1 MVVDN
6 FSKDDNLI
14 ELQTT
19 SQYNPVIDTNISFYE
34 SDRGTGVLN
43 FAVTKNNKPLS
54 ISKHNAM
61 TSIVLKTDNFDDEH
75 GAYISDDLTI
85 VDAINGRMQYVIPN
99 EFLKYTGRVHAQ
111 AYFTQNG
118 SNNVIVERQFSFN
131 IENDLISN
139 FDGKTKLVYIKSIQD
154 LTESVKEEVEDLK
167 KSLNDT
173 KSLVSEIDS
182 RINQGIQRL
191 EIKQN
196 EAVQMIT
203 TTQDKAVQ
211 YINSE
216 FQKTV
221 DKEQAIYKRLSEV
234 ENQINDADLVKGRST
249 VNWQKSKITDDYG
262 KAIES
267 SEQSIDSVLS
277 AVNTS
282 RIIHITSA
290 TDAPS
295 FEDIGTVD
303 TPKEDGVDDGSD
315 IPVAPNTL
323 GKSGVLVVYVVDDSA
338 ARATWYPDDSN
349 DEYTKYKISGTWYPF
364 YKKNDGDLTKQ
375 FVEET
380 SNTALNQAKQY
391 VDDKFGTTSWQQ
403 HKMTEAN
410 GQSIQVNL
418 NNAQGDLGYLTAGN
432 YYATRVPDLPSG
444 VESYE
449 GYLSVFVK
457 DDTNKLFNFTPY
469 NSKKIY
475 TRSITNGQLEP
486 QWTVPNEH
494 KSTVLFDGGANGVGT
509 TINLTEPYTNYS
521 ILLVSGTYPGG
532 VIEGFGLTALPNAIQ
547 LSKANV
553 VDSDGNGGG
562 IYECLLSKTSS
573 TTLRIDNDVYF
584 DLGKTSG
591 SGANANK
598 VTITKIMGWK

>member
-19 SQYNPVIDTNISFYE
+19 SQYNPIIDTNISFYE

-43 FAVTKNNKPLS
+43 FAVTKNNRPLS
-54 ISKHNAM
+54 ISSEHVK
-61 TSIVLKTDNFDDEH
+61 TSIVLKTDDYNVDR
-75 GAYISDDLTI
+75 GAYISDELTI
-85 VDAINGRMQYVIPN
+85 VDAIDGRLQYVIPN
-99 EFLKYTGRVHAQ
+99 EFLKHSGKVHAQ
-111 AYFTQNG
+111 AFFTQNG
-118 SNNVIVERQFSFN
+118 SNNVVVERQFSFN
-131 IENDLISN
+131 IENDLVSG
-139 FDGKTKLVYIKSIQD
+139 FDGITKLVYIKSIQD
-154 LTESVKEEVEDLK
+154 TIEAVCKDFNQLK
-167 KSLNDT
+167 QNMADTQTLIAKVNDSAT
-173 KSLVSEIDS
+173 K
-182 RINQGIQRL
+182 GIQQI

-196 EAVQMIT
+196 EAIQAIT
-203 TTQDKAVQ
+203 ATQTSATQAVTA
-211 YINSE
+211 E
-216 FQKTV
+216 FSKIV
-221 DKEQAIYKRLSEV
+221 EKEQAIFARVNEV
-234 ENQINDADLVKGRST
+234 EKQINGADLVKGNT
-249 VNWQKSKITDDYG
+249 TTNWQKSKITDDYG

-277 AVNTS
+277 AINTS

-295 FEDIGTVD
+295 FKDIGTLE
-303 TPKEDGVDDGSD
+303 TPKEDGVDDGSE
-315 IPVAPNTL
+315 VSATTNTL
-323 GKSGVLVVYVVDDSA
+323 GKSGLLVVYVVDDST

-349 DEYTKYKISGTWYPF
+349 DEYTKYKIGGTWYQF
-364 YKKNDGDLTKQ
+364 YKKVDEELTKK

-380 SNTALNQAKQY
+380 ANNALNQAKQY

-432 YYATRVPDLPSG
+432 YYATRVPDLPGS

-457 DDTNKLFNFTPY
+457 DETNKFFNFTPA
-469 NSKKIY
+469 NSKKVY
-475 TRSITNGQLEP
+475 TRSIINGRLDS
-486 QWTVPNEH
+486 QWTVPNEY
-494 KSTVLFDGGANGVGT
+494 KKAVLFDGAANGVGT
-509 TINLTEPYTNYS
+509 TLNLTESYQNYS
-521 ILLVSGTYPGG
+521 LLVISGTYPGG
-532 VIEGFGLTALPNAIQ
+532 TFAEVSLTSMPNSIVI
-547 LSKANV
+547 SKTNL

-562 IYECLLSKTSS
+562 LYECSVSKTSN
-573 TTLRIDNDVYF
+573 TTFRIDVDILY
-584 DLGKTSG
+584 DIGKSAG

-598 VTITKIMGWK
+598 ITIKRIEGWK

>member
-75 GAYISDDLTI
+75 GAYISDELTI

-216 FQKTV
+216 FQKIV
-221 DKEQAIYKRLSEV
+221 DKEQAIYKRLSEI
-234 ENQINDADLVKGRST
+234 EKQISSADLVKGNST

-267 SEQSIDSVLS
+267 SEQSIDIVLS

-323 GKSGVLVVYVVDDSA
+323 GKSGVLVVYVVDDST

-349 DEYTKYKISGTWYPF
+349 DEYTKYKIGGTWYPF

-380 SNTALNQAKQY
+380 SNNALNQAKQY

-457 DDTNKLFNFTPY
+457 DETNKLFNFTPY

-475 TRSITNGQLEP
+475 TRSITNGRLEP

-584 DLGKTSG
+584 DLGRTTG

-598 VTITKIMGWK
+598 VTITKITGWK

>member
-43 FAVTKNNKPLS
+43 FSVTKNNRPLS
-54 ISKHNAM
+54 ISSEHVK
-61 TSIVLKTDNFDDEH
+61 TSIVLKTDDYNVDR
-75 GAYISDDLTI
+75 GAYISDELTI
-85 VDAINGRMQYVIPN
+85 VDAINGRLQYVIPN
-99 EFLKYTGRVHAQ
+99 EFLKHSGKVHAQ
-111 AYFTQNG
+111 AFFTQNG
-118 SNNVIVERQFSFN
+118 SNNVVVERQFSFN
-131 IENDLISN
+131 IENDLVSG
-139 FDGKTKLVYIKSIQD
+139 FDGITKLVYIKSIQD
-154 LTESVKEEVEDLK
+154 TIEAVGKDFNQLK
-167 KSLNDT
+167 QNMADTQTLIAKVNDSAT
-173 KSLVSEIDS
+173 K
-182 RINQGIQRL
+182 GIQQI

-196 EAVQMIT
+196 EAIQAIT
-203 TTQDKAVQ
+203 ATQTSATQAVTA
-211 YINSE
+211 E
-216 FQKTV
+216 FNKIV
-221 DKEQAIYKRLSEV
+221 EKEQAIFARVNEV
-234 ENQINDADLVKGRST
+234 EQQINGADLVKGNST

-323 GKSGVLVVYVVDDSA
+323 GKSGVLVVYVVDDST

-364 YKKNDGDLTKQ
+364 YKKNDGDLTKK

-380 SNTALNQAKQY
+380 SNNALNQAKQY

-432 YYATRVPDLPSG
+432 YYATRVPDLPGS

-457 DDTNKLFNFTPY
+457 DETNKFFNFTPA
-469 NSKKIY
+469 NSKKVY
-475 TRSITNGQLEP
+475 TRLIINGRLDS
-486 QWTVPNEH
+486 QWTIPNEY
-494 KSTVLFDGGANGVGT
+494 KKAVLFDGAANGVGT
-509 TINLTEPYTNYS
+509 TLNLTESYQNYS
-521 ILLVSGTYPGG
+521 LLVISGTYPGG
-532 VIEGFGLTALPNAIQ
+532 TFAEVSLTSMPNSIVI
-547 LSKANV
+547 SKTNL

-562 IYECLLSKTSS
+562 LYECSISKTSN
-573 TTLRIDNDVYF
+573 TTFRIDVDILY
-584 DLGKTSG
+584 DIGRSAG

-598 VTITKIMGWK
+598 ITIKRIEGWK

>member
-1 MVVDN
+1 MAVDN

-14 ELQTT
+14 KLQTT

-75 GAYISDDLTI
+75 GAYISDELTI

-131 IENDLISN
+131 IESDLISN

-167 KSLNDT
+167 KSLSDT
-173 KSLVSEIDS
+173 KSLVTEIDS

-216 FQKTV
+216 FQKIV
-221 DKEQAIYKRLSEV
+221 DKEQAIFERVNEV
-234 ENQINDADLVKGRST
+234 EQQINGADLVKGNST
-249 VNWQKSKITDDYG
+249 TNWQKSKITDDYG

-295 FEDIGTVD
+295 FKDIGTVD

-323 GKSGVLVVYVVDDSA
+323 GKSGVLVVYVVDDST

-349 DEYTKYKISGTWYPF
+349 DEYTKYKIGGTWYPF

-380 SNTALNQAKQY
+380 SNNALNQAKQY

-457 DDTNKLFNFTPY
+457 DETNKLFNFTPY

-475 TRSITNGQLEP
+475 TRSITNGRLEP

-509 TINLTEPYTNYS
+509 KINLTEPYTNYS

-532 VIEGFGLTALPNAIQ
+532 VIEGFGLTTLPNAIQ

-584 DLGKTSG
+584 DLGRTTG

>member
-19 SQYNPVIDTNISFYE
+19 SQYNPIIDTNISFYE

-75 GAYISDDLTI
+75 GAYISDELTI

-167 KSLNDT
+167 KSLSDT
-173 KSLVSEIDS
+173 KSLVTEIDS

-196 EAVQMIT
+196 EVVQMIT

-216 FQKTV
+216 FQKIV
-221 DKEQAIYKRLSEV
+221 EKEQAIFARVNEV
-234 ENQINDADLVKGRST
+234 EQQINGADLIKGNST
-249 VNWQKSKITDDYG
+249 TNWQKSKITDDYG

-323 GKSGVLVVYVVDDSA
+323 GKSGVLVVYVVDDST

-349 DEYTKYKISGTWYPF
+349 DEYTKYKIGGTWYPF

-380 SNTALNQAKQY
+380 SNNALNQAKQY

-457 DDTNKLFNFTPY
+457 DETNKLFNFTPS
-469 NSKKIY
+469 NSKRVY
-475 TRSITNGQLEP
+475 TRSIINGKLDS

-494 KSTVLFDGGANGVGT
+494 KTSVLFDGAASGVGT

-547 LSKANV
+547 LSKTNV

-562 IYECLLSKTSS
+562 IYECLLTKTSG

-598 VTITKIMGWK
+598 VTINKIMGWK

>member
-19 SQYNPVIDTNISFYE
+19 SHYNPVIDTNISFYE

-54 ISKHNAM
+54 ISNHNAM

-75 GAYISDDLTI
+75 GAYISDELTI

-216 FQKTV
+216 FQKIV
-221 DKEQAIYKRLSEV
+221 DKEQAIYKRVSEV
-234 ENQINDADLVKGRST
+234 EKQISGADLVKGNST

-295 FEDIGTVD
+295 FEDIGTID

-323 GKSGVLVVYVVDDSA
+323 GKSGVLVVYVVDDST

-349 DEYTKYKISGTWYPF
+349 DEYTKYKIGGTWYPF

-380 SNTALNQAKQY
+380 SNNALNQAKQY

-403 HKMTEAN
+403 HKLTEAN

-457 DDTNKLFNFTPY
+457 DEPNKLFNFTPY

-475 TRSITNGQLEP
+475 TRSITNGRLEP

-532 VIEGFGLTALPNAIQ
+532 IIEGFGLTALPNAIQ

>member
-43 FAVTKNNKPLS
+43 FSVTKNNRPLS
-54 ISKHNAM
+54 ISSEHVK
-61 TSIVLKTDNFDDEH
+61 TSIVLKTDDYNVDR
-75 GAYISDDLTI
+75 GAYISDELTI
-85 VDAINGRMQYVIPN
+85 VDAINGRLQYVIPN
-99 EFLKYTGRVHAQ
+99 EFLKHSGKVHAQ
-111 AYFTQNG
+111 AFFTQNG
-118 SNNVIVERQFSFN
+118 SNNVVVERQFSFN
-131 IENDLISN
+131 IENDLVSG
-139 FDGKTKLVYIKSIQD
+139 FDGITKLVYIKSIQD
-154 LTESVKEEVEDLK
+154 TIEAVGKDFNQLK
-167 KSLNDT
+167 QNMADTQTLIAKVNDSAT
-173 KSLVSEIDS
+173 K
-182 RINQGIQRL
+182 GIQQI

-196 EAVQMIT
+196 EAIQAIT
-203 TTQDKAVQ
+203 ATQTSATQAVTA
-211 YINSE
+211 E
-216 FQKTV
+216 FNKIV
-221 DKEQAIYKRLSEV
+221 EKEQTIFARVNEV
-234 ENQINDADLVKGRST
+234 EQQINGADLVKGNT
-249 VNWQKSKITDDYG
+249 TTNWQKSKITDDYG

-267 SEQSIDSVLS
+267 SDQSIDSVLS

-295 FEDIGTVD
+295 FKDIGTVD
-303 TPKEDGVDDGSD
+303 TPKEDGIDDGSD

-323 GKSGVLVVYVVDDSA
+323 GKSGVLVVYVVDDST

-349 DEYTKYKISGTWYPF
+349 DEYTKYKIGGTWYPF
-364 YKKNDGDLTKQ
+364 YKKNDGDLTKR
-375 FVEET
+375 FVEEI
-380 SNTALNQAKQY
+380 SNNALNQAKQY

-418 NNAQGDLGYLTAGN
+418 NNAQGDLGNLSAGN
-432 YYATRVPDLPSG
+432 YYATRVPNLPSG
-444 VESYE
+444 AESYE

-457 DDTNKLFNFTPY
+457 DETNKLFKFTPS
-469 NSKKIY
+469 NSKRVY
-475 TRSITNGQLEP
+475 TRSIINGKLDS

-494 KSTVLFDGGANGVGT
+494 KTSVLFDGAASGVGT

-521 ILLVSGTYPGG
+521 VLLISGTYPGG
-532 VIEGFGLTALPNAIQ
+532 IIETFGLTALPNAIQ

-553 VDSDGNGGG
+553 VDTDGNGGG
-562 IYECLLSKTSS
+562 IYECLLTKTSS

-598 VTITKIMGWK
+598 VTIKKIMGWK

>member
-75 GAYISDDLTI
+75 GAYISDELTI

-99 EFLKYTGRVHAQ
+99 EFLKYTGRVHVQ

-211 YINSE
+211 YINNE
-216 FQKTV
+216 FQKIV

-234 ENQINDADLVKGRST
+234 EQQINGADLVKGNST

-267 SEQSIDSVLS
+267 SEQSIDSVLN

-303 TPKEDGVDDGSD
+303 TPKEDGVDDGSEV
-315 IPVAPNTL
+315 PVAPNTL
-323 GKSGVLVVYVVDDSA
+323 GKSGLLVVYVVDDST
-338 ARATWYPDDSN
+338 ARATWCPDDSN
-349 DEYTKYKISGTWYPF
+349 DEYTKYKIGGTWYPF
-364 YKKNDGDLTKQ
+364 YKKNDSDLTKQ

-380 SNTALNQAKQY
+380 SNNSLNQAKQY
-391 VDDKFGTTSWQQ
+391 VDDKFGATSWQQ

-418 NNAQGDLGYLTAGN
+418 NNAQGDLGSLSAGN

-457 DDTNKLFNFTPY
+457 DETNKFFNFTPA
-469 NSKKIY
+469 NSKKVY
-475 TRSITNGQLEP
+475 TRSISNGRLDS
-486 QWTVPNEH
+486 QWTVPNEY
-494 KSTVLFDGGANGVGT
+494 KKAVLFDGAANGVGT
-509 TINLTEPYTNYS
+509 TLNLTESYQNYS
-521 ILLVSGTYPGG
+521 LLVISGTYPGG
-532 VIEGFGLTALPNAIQ
+532 TFAEVSLTSMPNSIVI
-547 LSKANV
+547 SKTNL
-553 VDSDGNGGG
+553 VDVDGNGGG
-562 IYECLLSKTSS
+562 LYECSVSKTSN
-573 TTLRIDNDVYF
+573 TTFRIDVDILYDISRNA
-584 DLGKTSG
+584 G

-598 VTITKIMGWK
+598 ITIKRIEGWK

>member
-43 FAVTKNNKPLS
+43 FAVTKNNRPLS
-54 ISKHNAM
+54 ISSEHVK
-61 TSIVLKTDNFDDEH
+61 TSIVLKTDDYNVDR
-75 GAYISDDLTI
+75 GAYISDELTI
-85 VDAINGRMQYVIPN
+85 VDAINGRLQYVIPN
-99 EFLKYTGRVHAQ
+99 EFLKHSGKVHAQ
-111 AYFTQNG
+111 AFFTQNG
-118 SNNVIVERQFSFN
+118 SNNVVVERQFSFN
-131 IENDLISN
+131 IENDLVSG
-139 FDGKTKLVYIKSIQD
+139 FDGITKLVYIKSIQD
-154 LTESVKEEVEDLK
+154 TIEAVGKDFNQLK
-167 KSLNDT
+167 QNMADTQTLIAKVNDSAT
-173 KSLVSEIDS
+173 K
-182 RINQGIQRL
+182 GIQQI

-196 EAVQMIT
+196 EAIQAIT
-203 TTQDKAVQ
+203 ATQTSATQAVTAEVDKIV
-211 YINSE
+211 E
-216 FQKTV
+216 
-221 DKEQAIYKRLSEV
+221 KEQAIFERVNEV
-234 ENQINDADLVKGRST
+234 EQQINESDLVKGNST

-262 KAIES
+262 KVIES

-295 FEDIGTVD
+295 FKDIGTVD

-323 GKSGVLVVYVVDDSA
+323 GKSGVLVVYVVDDST

-364 YKKNDGDLTKQ
+364 YKKNDGDLTKE

-380 SNTALNQAKQY
+380 SNNALNQAKQY

-403 HKMTEAN
+403 HKLTEHN
-410 GQSIQVNL
+410 GQSIQKNL
-418 NNAQGDLGYLTAGN
+418 YNAKGNLEALGAGN
-432 YYATRVPDLPSG
+432 YYVTSVPDLPG
-444 VESYE
+444 IVESYE

-457 DDTNKLFNFTPY
+457 DDANKLFNFTPS
-469 NSKKIY
+469 NSKKVY
-475 TRSITNGQLEP
+475 TRSITNGRLDS
-486 QWTVPNEH
+486 QWATPNEH
-494 KSTVLFDGGANGVGT
+494 KTAVLFDGAANGVGT
-509 TINLTEPYTNYS
+509 RINLTEAYTNYA
-521 ILLVSGTYPGG
+521 ILFISGTYPGG
-532 VIEGFGLTALPNAIQ
+532 VIEAFSLTSIPNAIQ
-547 LSKANV
+547 LSKTNV

-562 IYECLLSKTSS
+562 SYECLITKESG
-573 TTLRIDNDVYF
+573 TTLKIDNDVYL
-584 DLGKTSG
+584 DLGSKTG
-591 SGANANK
+591 SGANANR
-598 VTITKIMGWK
+598 VTINKIVGWK

>member
-111 AYFTQNG
+111 VYFTQNG

-216 FQKTV
+216 FQKIV
-221 DKEQAIYKRLSEV
+221 DKEQAIYKRVSEV
-234 ENQINDADLVKGRST
+234 EKQISGADLVKGNST

-295 FEDIGTVD
+295 FEDIGTID

-323 GKSGVLVVYVVDDSA
+323 GKSGVLVVYVVDDST

-349 DEYTKYKISGTWYPF
+349 DEYTKYKIGGTWYPF

-380 SNTALNQAKQY
+380 SNNALNQAKQY

-457 DDTNKLFNFTPY
+457 DETNKLFNFTPY

-475 TRSITNGQLEP
+475 TRSITNGRLEP

-532 VIEGFGLTALPNAIQ
+532 IIEGFGLTALPNAIQ

>member
-54 ISKHNAM
+54 ISSEHVK
-61 TSIVLKTDNFDDEH
+61 TSIVLKTDDYNVDR
-75 GAYISDDLTI
+75 GAYISDELTI
-85 VDAINGRMQYVIPN
+85 VDAIDGRLQYVIPN
-99 EFLKYTGRVHAQ
+99 EFLKHSGKVHAQ
-111 AYFTQNG
+111 AFFTQNG
-118 SNNVIVERQFSFN
+118 SNNVVVERQFSFN
-131 IENDLISN
+131 IENDLVSG
-139 FDGKTKLVYIKSIQD
+139 FDGITKLVYIKSIQD
-154 LTESVKEEVEDLK
+154 TIEAVGKDFNQLK
-167 KSLNDT
+167 QNMADTQTLIAKVNDSAT
-173 KSLVSEIDS
+173 K
-182 RINQGIQRL
+182 GIQQI

-196 EAVQMIT
+196 EAIQAIT
-203 TTQDKAVQ
+203 ATQTSATQAVTA
-211 YINSE
+211 E
-216 FQKTV
+216 FSKIV
-221 DKEQAIYKRLSEV
+221 EKEQAIFARVNEV
-234 ENQINDADLVKGRST
+234 EKQINGADLVKGNT
-249 VNWQKSKITDDYG
+249 TTNWQKSKITDDYG

-277 AVNTS
+277 AINTS

-295 FEDIGTVD
+295 FKDIGTLE
-303 TPKEDGVDDGSD
+303 TPKEDGVDDGSE
-315 IPVAPNTL
+315 VSATTNTL
-323 GKSGVLVVYVVDDSA
+323 GKSGLLVVYVVDDST

-349 DEYTKYKISGTWYPF
+349 DEYTTYKIGGTWYQF
-364 YKKNDGDLTKQ
+364 YKKVDEELTKK
-375 FVEET
+375 FVKET
-380 SNTALNQAKQY
+380 SNNALNQAKQY

-432 YYATRVPDLPSG
+432 YYATRVPDLPGS

-457 DDTNKLFNFTPY
+457 DETNKFFNFTPA
-469 NSKKIY
+469 NSKKVY
-475 TRSITNGQLEP
+475 TRSIINGRLDS
-486 QWTVPNEH
+486 QWTVPNEY
-494 KSTVLFDGGANGVGT
+494 KKAVLFDGAANGVGT
-509 TINLTEPYTNYS
+509 TLNLTESYQNYS
-521 ILLVSGTYPGG
+521 LLVISGTYPGG
-532 VIEGFGLTALPNAIQ
+532 TFAEVSLTSMPNSIVI
-547 LSKANV
+547 SKTNL

-562 IYECLLSKTSS
+562 LYECSVSKTSN
-573 TTLRIDNDVYF
+573 TTFRIDVDILY
-584 DLGKTSG
+584 DIGKSAG

-598 VTITKIMGWK
+598 ITIKRIEGWK

>member
-1 MVVDN
+1 MIVDN

-19 SQYNPVIDTNISFYE
+19 SQYNPIIDTNISFYE

-75 GAYISDDLTI
+75 GAYISDELTI

-154 LTESVKEEVEDLK
+154 LTESIKEEVEDLK

-216 FQKTV
+216 FQKIV

-234 ENQINDADLVKGRST
+234 EKQISGADLVKGNST

-315 IPVAPNTL
+315 TPVAPNTL
-323 GKSGVLVVYVVDDSA
+323 GKSGVLVVYVVDDST

-349 DEYTKYKISGTWYPF
+349 DEYTKYKIGGTWYPF

-380 SNTALNQAKQY
+380 SNNALNQAKQY

-457 DDTNKLFNFTPY
+457 DETNKLFNFTPY

-475 TRSITNGQLEP
+475 TRSITNGRLEP

-584 DLGKTSG
+584 DLGRTTG

>member
-1 MVVDN
+1 
-6 FSKDDNLI
+6 
-14 ELQTT
+14 
-19 SQYNPVIDTNISFYE
+19 
-34 SDRGTGVLN
+34 R
-43 FAVTKNNKPLS
+43 PLS
-54 ISKHNAM
+54 ISSEHVK
-61 TSIVLKTDNFDDEH
+61 TSIVLKTDDYNVDR
-75 GAYISDDLTI
+75 GAYISDELTI
-85 VDAINGRMQYVIPN
+85 VDAINGRLQYVIPN
-99 EFLKYTGRVHAQ
+99 EFLKHSGKVHAQ
-111 AYFTQNG
+111 AFFTQNG
-118 SNNVIVERQFSFN
+118 SNNVVVERQFSFN
-131 IENDLISN
+131 IENDLVSG
-139 FDGKTKLVYIKSIQD
+139 FDGITKLVYIKSIQD
-154 LTESVKEEVEDLK
+154 TIEAVGKDFNQLK
-167 KSLNDT
+167 QNMADTQTLIAKVNDSAT
-173 KSLVSEIDS
+173 K
-182 RINQGIQRL
+182 GIQQI

-196 EAVQMIT
+196 EAIQAIT
-203 TTQDKAVQ
+203 ATQTSATQAVTA
-211 YINSE
+211 E
-216 FQKTV
+216 FSKIV
-221 DKEQAIYKRLSEV
+221 EKEQAIFARVNEV
-234 ENQINDADLVKGRST
+234 EKQINGADLVKGNT
-249 VNWQKSKITDDYG
+249 TTNWQKSKITDDYG

-277 AVNTS
+277 AINTS

-295 FEDIGTVD
+295 FKDIGTLE
-303 TPKEDGVDDGSD
+303 TPKEDGVDDGSE
-315 IPVAPNTL
+315 VSATTNTL
-323 GKSGVLVVYVVDDSA
+323 GKSGLLVVYVVDDST

-349 DEYTKYKISGTWYPF
+349 DEYTTYKIGGTWYQF
-364 YKKNDGDLTKQ
+364 YKKVDEELTKK
-375 FVEET
+375 FVKET
-380 SNTALNQAKQY
+380 SNNALNQAKQY

-432 YYATRVPDLPSG
+432 YYATRVPDLPGS

-475 TRSITNGQLEP
+475 TRSITNGRLEQ

>member
-75 GAYISDDLTI
+75 GAYISDELTI

-118 SNNVIVERQFSFN
+118 SNNVIVERQFNFN
-131 IENDLISN
+131 IQNDLISN

-167 KSLNDT
+167 KSLSDT

-216 FQKTV
+216 FQKIV
-221 DKEQAIYKRLSEV
+221 DKEQAIYKRVSEV
-234 ENQINDADLVKGRST
+234 EKQISGADLVKGNST

-277 AVNTS
+277 AINTS

-290 TDAPS
+290 TDAPT
-295 FEDIGTVD
+295 FKDIGTLE
-303 TPKEDGVDDGSD
+303 TPKEDGVDDGSE
-315 IPVAPNTL
+315 VSATTNTL
-323 GKSGVLVVYVVDDSA
+323 GKSGLLVVYVVDDST

-349 DEYTKYKISGTWYPF
+349 DEYTKYKIGGTWYQF
-364 YKKNDGDLTKQ
+364 YKKVDEELTKK

-380 SNTALNQAKQY
+380 SNNALNQAKQY

-432 YYATRVPDLPSG
+432 YYATRVPDLPGS

-457 DDTNKLFNFTPY
+457 DETNKLFNFTPY

-475 TRSITNGQLEP
+475 TRSITNGRLEP

-532 VIEGFGLTALPNAIQ
+532 IIEGFGLTALPNAIQ

-598 VTITKIMGWK
+598 VTINKIVGWK

>member
-1 MVVDN
+1 MAVDN

-14 ELQTT
+14 KLQTT

-75 GAYISDDLTI
+75 GAYISDELTI

-131 IENDLISN
+131 IESDLISN

-167 KSLNDT
+167 KSLSDT
-173 KSLVSEIDS
+173 KSLVTEIDS

-216 FQKTV
+216 FQKIV
-221 DKEQAIYKRLSEV
+221 DKEQVIFERVNEV
-234 ENQINDADLVKGRST
+234 EQQINGADLVKGNST
-249 VNWQKSKITDDYG
+249 TNWQKSKITDDYG

-295 FEDIGTVD
+295 FKDIGTVD

-323 GKSGVLVVYVVDDSA
+323 GKSGVLVVYVVDDST

-349 DEYTKYKISGTWYPF
+349 DEYTKYKIGGTWYPF

-380 SNTALNQAKQY
+380 SNNALNQAKQY

-457 DDTNKLFNFTPY
+457 DETNKLFNFTPY

-475 TRSITNGQLEP
+475 TRSITNGRLEP

-532 VIEGFGLTALPNAIQ
+532 VIEGFGLTTLPNAIQ

-584 DLGKTSG
+584 DLGRTTG

>member
-75 GAYISDDLTI
+75 GAYISDELTI

-167 KSLNDT
+167 KSLSDT
-173 KSLVSEIDS
+173 KSLVTEIDS

-203 TTQDKAVQ
+203 TIQDKSVQ

-216 FQKTV
+216 FQKIV
-221 DKEQAIYKRLSEV
+221 DKEQAIFERVNEV
-234 ENQINDADLVKGRST
+234 EQQINGADLVKGNST
-249 VNWQKSKITDDYG
+249 TNWQKSKLTDDYG

-282 RIIHITSA
+282 RIVHITSA

-323 GKSGVLVVYVVDDSA
+323 GKSGVLVVYVVDDST

-349 DEYTKYKISGTWYPF
+349 DEYTKYKIGGTWYPF

-380 SNTALNQAKQY
+380 ANNALNQAKQY
-391 VDDKFGTTSWQQ
+391 VDDRFGTTSWQQ
-403 HKMTEAN
+403 HKLTEPN

-418 NNAQGDLGYLTAGN
+418 NNAQGDLGNLSAGN

-457 DDTNKLFNFTPY
+457 DETNKLFDFTPY

-475 TRSITNGQLEP
+475 TRSITNGRLEP
-486 QWTVPNEH
+486 QWTAPNEH

>member
-75 GAYISDDLTI
+75 GAYISDELTI

-211 YINSE
+211 YINTE
-216 FQKTV
+216 FQKIV

-234 ENQINDADLVKGRST
+234 EKQINQSDLVKGSST

-262 KAIES
+262 KAVES

-323 GKSGVLVVYVVDDSA
+323 GKSGVLVVYVVDDST

-349 DEYTKYKISGTWYPF
+349 DEYTKYKIGGTWYPF

-380 SNTALNQAKQY
+380 SNNALNQAKQY

-444 VESYE
+444 VESYD

-457 DDTNKLFNFTPY
+457 DETNKLFNFTPY

-475 TRSITNGQLEP
+475 TRSITNGRLEP

-532 VIEGFGLTALPNAIQ
+532 VIEGFGLTTLPNAIQ

-584 DLGKTSG
+584 DLGRTTG

>member
-43 FAVTKNNKPLS
+43 FSVTKNNRPLS
-54 ISKHNAM
+54 ISSEHVK
-61 TSIVLKTDNFDDEH
+61 TSIVLKTDDYNVDR
-75 GAYISDDLTI
+75 GAYISDELTI
-85 VDAINGRMQYVIPN
+85 VDAINGRLQYVIPN
-99 EFLKYTGRVHAQ
+99 EFLKHSGKVHAQ
-111 AYFTQNG
+111 AFFTQNG
-118 SNNVIVERQFSFN
+118 SNNVVVERQFSFN
-131 IENDLISN
+131 IENDLVSG
-139 FDGKTKLVYIKSIQD
+139 FDGITKLVYIKSIQD
-154 LTESVKEEVEDLK
+154 TIEAVGKDFNQLK
-167 KSLNDT
+167 QNIADTQTLIAKVNDSAT
-173 KSLVSEIDS
+173 K
-182 RINQGIQRL
+182 GIQQI

-196 EAVQMIT
+196 EAIQAIT
-203 TTQDKAVQ
+203 ATQNSATQAVTA
-211 YINSE
+211 E
-216 FQKTV
+216 FNKIV
-221 DKEQAIYKRLSEV
+221 EKEQTIFARVNEV
-234 ENQINDADLVKGRST
+234 EQQINGADLVKSNST

-277 AVNTS
+277 AINTS

-290 TDAPS
+290 TDAPT
-295 FEDIGTVD
+295 FKDIGTLE
-303 TPKEDGVDDGSD
+303 TPKEDGVDDGSE
-315 IPVAPNTL
+315 VSATTNTL
-323 GKSGVLVVYVVDDSA
+323 GKSGLLVVYVVDDST

-349 DEYTKYKISGTWYPF
+349 DEYTKYKIGGTWYQF
-364 YKKNDGDLTKQ
+364 YKKVDEELTKK

-380 SNTALNQAKQY
+380 SNNTLNQAKQY

-403 HKMTEAN
+403 HKLTEAN

-418 NNAQGDLGYLTAGN
+418 NNAQGDLGSLIAGN
-432 YYATRVPDLPSG
+432 YYATRMPDLPSG

-457 DDTNKLFNFTPY
+457 DETNKLFNFTPS
-469 NSKKIY
+469 NSKRVY
-475 TRSITNGQLEP
+475 TRSIINGKLDS

-494 KSTVLFDGGANGVGT
+494 KTSVLFDGAASGVGT

-553 VDSDGNGGG
+553 VDADGNGGG
-562 IYECLLSKTSS
+562 IYECLLTKTSG

-584 DLGKTSG
+584 DLGKTTG

-598 VTITKIMGWK
+598 VTINKIMGWK

>member
-43 FAVTKNNKPLS
+43 FAVTKNNRPLS
-54 ISKHNAM
+54 ISSEHVK
-61 TSIVLKTDNFDDEH
+61 TSIVLKTDDYNVDR
-75 GAYISDDLTI
+75 GAYISDELTI
-85 VDAINGRMQYVIPN
+85 VDAINGRLQYVIPN
-99 EFLKYTGRVHAQ
+99 EFLKHSGKVHAQ
-111 AYFTQNG
+111 AFFTQNG
-118 SNNVIVERQFSFN
+118 SNNVVVERQFSFN
-131 IENDLISN
+131 IENDLVSG
-139 FDGKTKLVYIKSIQD
+139 FDGITKLVYIKSIQD
-154 LTESVKEEVEDLK
+154 TIEAVGKDFNQLK
-167 KSLNDT
+167 QNMADTQTLIAKVNDSAT
-173 KSLVSEIDS
+173 K
-182 RINQGIQRL
+182 GIQQI

-196 EAVQMIT
+196 EAIQAIT
-203 TTQDKAVQ
+203 ATQTSATQAVTAEVDKIV
-211 YINSE
+211 E
-216 FQKTV
+216 
-221 DKEQAIYKRLSEV
+221 KEQAIFERVNEV
-234 ENQINDADLVKGRST
+234 EQQINESDLVKGNST

-295 FEDIGTVD
+295 FKDIGTVD

-323 GKSGVLVVYVVDDSA
+323 GKSGVLVVYVVDDST

-364 YKKNDGDLTKQ
+364 YKKNDGDLTKE

-380 SNTALNQAKQY
+380 SNNALNQAKQY

-403 HKMTEAN
+403 HKLTEHN
-410 GQSIQVNL
+410 GQSIQKNL
-418 NNAQGDLGYLTAGN
+418 YNAKGNLEALGAGN
-432 YYATRVPDLPSG
+432 YYVTSVPDLPG
-444 VESYE
+444 IVESYE

-457 DDTNKLFNFTPY
+457 DDANKLFNFTPS
-469 NSKKIY
+469 NSKKVY
-475 TRSITNGQLEP
+475 TRSITNGRLDS
-486 QWTVPNEH
+486 QWATPNEH
-494 KSTVLFDGGANGVGT
+494 KTAVLFDGAANGVGT
-509 TINLTEPYTNYS
+509 RINLTEAYTNYA
-521 ILLVSGTYPGG
+521 ILFISGTYPGG
-532 VIEGFGLTALPNAIQ
+532 VIEAFSLTSIPNAIQ
-547 LSKANV
+547 LSKTNV

-562 IYECLLSKTSS
+562 SYECLITKESG
-573 TTLRIDNDVYF
+573 TTLKIDNDVYL
-584 DLGKTSG
+584 DLGSKTG
-591 SGANANK
+591 SGANANR
-598 VTITKIMGWK
+598 VTINKIVGWK

>member
-75 GAYISDDLTI
+75 GAYISDELTI

-167 KSLNDT
+167 KSLSDT
-173 KSLVSEIDS
+173 KSLVTEIDS

-216 FQKTV
+216 FQKIV
-221 DKEQAIYKRLSEV
+221 DKEQAIFERVNEV
-234 ENQINDADLVKGRST
+234 EQQINGADLVKGNST
-249 VNWQKSKITDDYG
+249 TNWQKSKLTDDYG

-267 SEQSIDSVLS
+267 SEQSIDSVLRT
-277 AVNTS
+277 VNTS
-282 RIIHITSA
+282 RIIHITNA
-290 TDAPS
+290 TDAP
-295 FEDIGTVD
+295 EKADIGTLEK
-303 TPKEDGVDDGSD
+303 PGQDGVDDGSSFD
-315 IPVAPNTL
+315 ESTYTSS
-323 GKSGVLVVYVVDDSA
+323 KSGVLVVYVVDNNT

-349 DEYTKYKISGTWYPF
+349 DEYTKYKIGGTWYQF
-364 YKKNDGDLTKQ
+364 YKKVDEELTKK

-380 SNTALNQAKQY
+380 SNNALNQAKQY

-432 YYATRVPDLPSG
+432 YYATRVPDLPG
-444 VESYE
+444 IVESYE

-457 DDTNKLFNFTPY
+457 DDANKLFNFTPS
-469 NSKKIY
+469 NSKKVY
-475 TRSITNGQLEP
+475 TRSITNGRLDS
-486 QWTVPNEH
+486 QWATPNEH
-494 KSTVLFDGGANGVGT
+494 KTAVLFDGAANGVGT
-509 TINLTEPYTNYS
+509 RINLTEAYTNYA
-521 ILLVSGTYPGG
+521 ILFISGTYPGG
-532 VIEGFGLTALPNAIQ
+532 VIEAFSLTSIPNAIQ
-547 LSKANV
+547 LSKTNV

-562 IYECLLSKTSS
+562 SYECLITKESG
-573 TTLRIDNDVYF
+573 TTLKIDNDVYL
-584 DLGKTSG
+584 DLGSKTG
-591 SGANANK
+591 SGANANR
-598 VTITKIMGWK
+598 VTINKIVGWK

>member
-75 GAYISDDLTI
+75 GAYISDELTI

-167 KSLNDT
+167 KSLSDT
-173 KSLVSEIDS
+173 KSLVTEIDS

-203 TTQDKAVQ
+203 TIQDKAVQ

-216 FQKTV
+216 FQKIV
-221 DKEQAIYKRLSEV
+221 DKEQAIFERVNEV
-234 ENQINDADLVKGRST
+234 EQQINGADLVKGNST
-249 VNWQKSKITDDYG
+249 TNWQKSKLTDDYG

-267 SEQSIDSVLS
+267 YEQSIDSVLS

-282 RIIHITSA
+282 RIIHITNA
-290 TDAPS
+290 TDAP
-295 FEDIGTVD
+295 EKTDIGTLEK
-303 TPKEDGVDDGSD
+303 PGQDGVDDGSSFD
-315 IPVAPNTL
+315 ESTYTSS
-323 GKSGVLVVYVVDDSA
+323 KSGVLVVYVVDNNT

-349 DEYTKYKISGTWYPF
+349 DEYTKYKIYGTWYPF
-364 YKKNDGDLTKQ
+364 YKKNDGNLTKQ

-380 SNTALNQAKQY
+380 SNNALNQAKQY
-391 VDDKFGTTSWQQ
+391 VDDKFRTTSWQQ

-432 YYATRVPDLPSG
+432 YYATRVPDLPGS

-457 DDTNKLFNFTPY
+457 DDTNKLFNFTPS
-469 NSKKIY
+469 NSKKVY
-475 TRSITNGQLEP
+475 TRSITNGRLDS
-486 QWTVPNEH
+486 QWATPNEH
-494 KSTVLFDGGANGVGT
+494 KTAVLFDGAANGVGT
-509 TINLTEPYTNYS
+509 RINLTEAYTNYA
-521 ILLVSGTYPGG
+521 ILFISGTYPGG
-532 VIEGFGLTALPNAIQ
+532 VIEAFSLTSIPNAIQ
-547 LSKANV
+547 LSKTNV

-562 IYECLLSKTSS
+562 SYECLITKESG
-573 TTLRIDNDVYF
+573 TTLKIDNDVYL
-584 DLGKTSG
+584 DLGSKTG
-591 SGANANK
+591 SGANANR
-598 VTITKIMGWK
+598 VTINKIVGWK

>member
-1 MVVDN
+1 MAVDN

-14 ELQTT
+14 KLQTT

-75 GAYISDDLTI
+75 GAYISDELTI

-131 IENDLISN
+131 IESDLISN

-167 KSLNDT
+167 KSLSDT
-173 KSLVSEIDS
+173 KSLVTEIDS

-216 FQKTV
+216 FQKIV
-221 DKEQAIYKRLSEV
+221 DKEQAIFERVNEV
-234 ENQINDADLVKGRST
+234 EQQINGADLVKGNST
-249 VNWQKSKITDDYG
+249 TNWQKSKLTDDYG

-277 AVNTS
+277 TVNTS

-295 FEDIGTVD
+295 YKDIGTVD
-303 TPKEDGVDDGSD
+303 TSKEDGVDDGSD

-323 GKSGVLVVYVVDDSA
+323 GKSGVLVVYVVDDST

-380 SNTALNQAKQY
+380 SNNALNQAKQY

-457 DDTNKLFNFTPY
+457 DETNKLFNFTPY

-475 TRSITNGQLEP
+475 TRSITNGRLEP

-532 VIEGFGLTALPNAIQ
+532 VIEGFGLTTLPNAIQ

-584 DLGKTSG
+584 DLGRTTG

>member
-43 FAVTKNNKPLS
+43 FLVTKNNRPLS
-54 ISKHNAM
+54 ISSEHVK
-61 TSIVLKTDNFDDEH
+61 TSIVLKTDDYNVDR
-75 GAYISDDLTI
+75 GAYISDELTI
-85 VDAINGRMQYVIPN
+85 VDAINGRLQYVIPN
-99 EFLKYTGRVHAQ
+99 EFLKHSGKVHAQ
-111 AYFTQNG
+111 AFFTQNG
-118 SNNVIVERQFSFN
+118 SNNVVVERQFSFN
-131 IENDLISN
+131 IENDLVSGFGGI
-139 FDGKTKLVYIKSIQD
+139 TKLVYIKSIQD
-154 LTESVKEEVEDLK
+154 TIEAVGKDFNQLK
-167 KSLNDT
+167 QNMADTQTLIAKVNDSAT
-173 KSLVSEIDS
+173 K
-182 RINQGIQRL
+182 GIQQI

-196 EAVQMIT
+196 EAIQAIT
-203 TTQDKAVQ
+203 ATQTSATQAVTA
-211 YINSE
+211 E
-216 FQKTV
+216 FNKIV
-221 DKEQAIYKRLSEV
+221 EKEQAIFARVNEV
-234 ENQINDADLVKGRST
+234 EQQINGADLVKGNST

-295 FEDIGTVD
+295 FKDIGTVD

-323 GKSGVLVVYVVDDSA
+323 GKSGVLVVYVVDDST

-349 DEYTKYKISGTWYPF
+349 DEYTKYKIGGTWYPF
-364 YKKNDGDLTKQ
+364 YKKNDGDLTKR

-380 SNTALNQAKQY
+380 SNNALNQAKQY

-403 HKMTEAN
+403 HKITEVN
-410 GQSIQVNL
+410 GQSILVNL
-418 NNAQGDLGYLTAGN
+418 NNAQGDLGNLSAGN

-457 DDTNKLFNFTPY
+457 DETNKLFNFTPS
-469 NSKKIY
+469 NSKRVY
-475 TRSITNGQLEP
+475 TRSIINSKLDS

-494 KSTVLFDGGANGVGT
+494 KTSVLFDGAASGVGT

-521 ILLVSGTYPGG
+521 VLLISGTYPGG
-532 VIEGFGLTALPNAIQ
+532 IIETFGLTALPNAIQ

-553 VDSDGNGGG
+553 VDTDGNGGG
-562 IYECLLSKTSS
+562 IYECLLTKTSG

-598 VTITKIMGWK
+598 VTINKIMGWK

>member
-43 FAVTKNNKPLS
+43 FAVTKNNRPLS
-54 ISKHNAM
+54 ISSEHVK
-61 TSIVLKTDNFDDEH
+61 TSIVLKTDDYNVDR
-75 GAYISDDLTI
+75 GAYISDELTI
-85 VDAINGRMQYVIPN
+85 VDAINGRLQYVIPN
-99 EFLKYTGRVHAQ
+99 EFLKHSGKVHAQ
-111 AYFTQNG
+111 AFFTQNG
-118 SNNVIVERQFSFN
+118 SNNVVVERQFSFN
-131 IENDLISN
+131 IENDLVSG
-139 FDGKTKLVYIKSIQD
+139 FDGITKLVYIKSIQD
-154 LTESVKEEVEDLK
+154 TIEAVGKDFNQLK
-167 KSLNDT
+167 QNMADTQTLIAKVNDSAT
-173 KSLVSEIDS
+173 K
-182 RINQGIQRL
+182 GIQQI

-196 EAVQMIT
+196 EAIQAIT
-203 TTQDKAVQ
+203 ATQTSATQAVTAEVDKIV
-211 YINSE
+211 E
-216 FQKTV
+216 
-221 DKEQAIYKRLSEV
+221 KEQAIFERVNEV
-234 ENQINDADLVKGRST
+234 EQQINESDLVKGNST

-295 FEDIGTVD
+295 FKDIGTVD

-323 GKSGVLVVYVVDDSA
+323 GKSGVLVVYVVDDST

-364 YKKNDGDLTKQ
+364 YKKNDGDLTKE

-380 SNTALNQAKQY
+380 SNNALNQAKQY

-403 HKMTEAN
+403 HKLTEHN
-410 GQSIQVNL
+410 GQSIQKNL
-418 NNAQGDLGYLTAGN
+418 YNAKGNLEALGAGN
-432 YYATRVPDLPSG
+432 YYVTSVPDLPG
-444 VESYE
+444 IVESYE

-457 DDTNKLFNFTPY
+457 DDANKLFNFTPS
-469 NSKKIY
+469 NSKKVY
-475 TRSITNGQLEP
+475 TRSITNGRLDS
-486 QWTVPNEH
+486 QWATPNEH
-494 KSTVLFDGGANGVGT
+494 KTAVLFDGAANGVGT
-509 TINLTEPYTNYS
+509 RINLTEAYTNYA
-521 ILLVSGTYPGG
+521 ILFISGTYPGG
-532 VIEGFGLTALPNAIQ
+532 VIEAFSLTSIPNAIQ
-547 LSKANV
+547 LSKTNV

-562 IYECLLSKTSS
+562 SYECLITKESG
-573 TTLRIDNDVYF
+573 TTL
-584 DLGKTSG
+584 K
-591 SGANANK
+591 K
-598 VTITKIMGWK
+598 ITMCTLI

>member
-43 FAVTKNNKPLS
+43 FSVTKNNRPLS
-54 ISKHNAM
+54 ISSEHVK
-61 TSIVLKTDNFDDEH
+61 TSIVLKTDDYNVDR
-75 GAYISDDLTI
+75 GAYISDELTI
-85 VDAINGRMQYVIPN
+85 VDAINGRLQYVIPN
-99 EFLKYTGRVHAQ
+99 EFLKHSGKVHAQ
-111 AYFTQNG
+111 AFFTQNG
-118 SNNVIVERQFSFN
+118 SNNVVVERQFSFN
-131 IENDLISN
+131 IENDLVSG
-139 FDGKTKLVYIKSIQD
+139 FDGITKLVYIKSIQD
-154 LTESVKEEVEDLK
+154 TIEAVGKDFNQLK
-167 KSLNDT
+167 QNMADTQTLIAKVNDSAT
-173 KSLVSEIDS
+173 K
-182 RINQGIQRL
+182 GIQQI

-196 EAVQMIT
+196 EAIQAIT
-203 TTQDKAVQ
+203 ATQTSATQAVTA
-211 YINSE
+211 E
-216 FQKTV
+216 FNKIV
-221 DKEQAIYKRLSEV
+221 EKEQTIFARVNEV
-234 ENQINDADLVKGRST
+234 EQQINGADLVKGNT
-249 VNWQKSKITDDYG
+249 TTNWQKSKITDDYG

-267 SEQSIDSVLS
+267 SEQSINSVLS

-303 TPKEDGVDDGSD
+303 TPKEDGVDDGSE
-315 IPVAPNTL
+315 VSATTNTL
-323 GKSGVLVVYVVDDSA
+323 GKSGLLVVYVVDDST

-349 DEYTKYKISGTWYPF
+349 DEYTKYKIGGTWYQF
-364 YKKNDGDLTKQ
+364 YKKVDEELTKK

-380 SNTALNQAKQY
+380 SNNALNQAKQY

-457 DDTNKLFNFTPY
+457 DETNKFFNFTPA
-469 NSKKIY
+469 NSKKVY
-475 TRSITNGQLEP
+475 TRSIINGRLDS
-486 QWTVPNEH
+486 QWTVPNEY
-494 KSTVLFDGGANGVGT
+494 KKAVLFDGAANGVGT
-509 TINLTEPYTNYS
+509 TLNLTESYQNYS
-521 ILLVSGTYPGG
+521 LLVISGTYPGG
-532 VIEGFGLTALPNAIQ
+532 TFAEVSLTSMPNSIVI
-547 LSKANV
+547 SKTNL

-562 IYECLLSKTSS
+562 LYECSVSKTSN
-573 TTLRIDNDVYF
+573 TTFRIDVDILY
-584 DLGKTSG
+584 DIGRSAG

-598 VTITKIMGWK
+598 ITIKRIEGWK

>member
-1 MVVDN
+1 
-6 FSKDDNLI
+6 
-14 ELQTT
+14 
-19 SQYNPVIDTNISFYE
+19 PVIDTNISFYE

-75 GAYISDDLTI
+75 GAYISDELTI

-118 SNNVIVERQFSFN
+118 SNNVIVERQFNFN
-131 IENDLISN
+131 IQNDLISN

-167 KSLNDT
+167 KSLSDT
-173 KSLVSEIDS
+173 KSLVTEIDS

-203 TTQDKAVQ
+203 ATQDKAVQ
-211 YINSE
+211 YINSK
-216 FQKTV
+216 FQKIV
-221 DKEQAIYKRLSEV
+221 EKEQAIFERVNEV
-234 ENQINDADLVKGRST
+234 EQQINGADLVKGNST
-249 VNWQKSKITDDYG
+249 TNWQKSKLTDDYG

-267 SEQSIDSVLS
+267 YEQSIDSVLS

-282 RIIHITSA
+282 RIIHITNA
-290 TDAPS
+290 TDAP
-295 FEDIGTVD
+295 EKTDIGTLEK
-303 TPKEDGVDDGSD
+303 PGQDGVDDGSSFD
-315 IPVAPNTL
+315 ESTYTSS
-323 GKSGVLVVYVVDDSA
+323 KSGVLVVYVVDNNT

-349 DEYTKYKISGTWYPF
+349 DEYTKYKIYGTWYPF
-364 YKKNDGDLTKQ
+364 YKKNDGNLTKQ

-380 SNTALNQAKQY
+380 SNNALNQAKQY

-432 YYATRVPDLPSG
+432 YYATRVPDLPGS

-457 DDTNKLFNFTPY
+457 DDTNKLFNFTPS
-469 NSKKIY
+469 NSKKVY
-475 TRSITNGQLEP
+475 TRSITNGRLDS
-486 QWTVPNEH
+486 QWATPNEH
-494 KSTVLFDGGANGVGT
+494 KTAVLFDGAANGVGT
-509 TINLTEPYTNYS
+509 RINLTEAYTNYA
-521 ILLVSGTYPGG
+521 ILFISGTYPGG
-532 VIEGFGLTALPNAIQ
+532 VIEAFSLTSIPNAIQ
-547 LSKANV
+547 LSKTNV

-562 IYECLLSKTSS
+562 SYECLITKESG
-573 TTLRIDNDVYF
+573 TTLKIDNDVYL
-584 DLGKTSG
+584 DLGSKTG
-591 SGANANK
+591 SGANANR
-598 VTITKIMGWK
+598 VTINKIVGWK

>member
-43 FAVTKNNKPLS
+43 FSVTKNNRPLS
-54 ISKHNAM
+54 ISSEHVK
-61 TSIVLKTDNFDDEH
+61 TSIVLKTDDYNVDR
-75 GAYISDDLTI
+75 GAYISDELTI
-85 VDAINGRMQYVIPN
+85 VDAINGRLQYVIPN
-99 EFLKYTGRVHAQ
+99 EFLKHAGKVHAQ
-111 AYFTQNG
+111 AFFTQHG
-118 SNNVIVERQFSFN
+118 SNNVVVERQFSFN
-131 IENDLISN
+131 IENDLVSG
-139 FDGKTKLVYIKSIQD
+139 FDGTTKLVYIKSIQD
-154 LTESVKEEVEDLK
+154 TIEAVGKDFNQLK
-167 KSLNDT
+167 QDMADTQTLIAKVNDSAT
-173 KSLVSEIDS
+173 K
-182 RINQGIQRL
+182 GIQQI

-196 EAVQMIT
+196 EAIQAIT
-203 TTQDKAVQ
+203 ATQTSATQ
-211 YINSE
+211 GITAE
-216 FQKTV
+216 FNKIV
-221 DKEQAIYKRLSEV
+221 EKEQAIFARVNEV
-234 ENQINDADLVKGRST
+234 EQQINGADLIKGNST
-249 VNWQKSKITDDYG
+249 TNWQKSKITDDYG

-323 GKSGVLVVYVVDDSA
+323 GKSGVLVVYVVDDST

-349 DEYTKYKISGTWYPF
+349 DEYTKYKIGGTWYPF

-380 SNTALNQAKQY
+380 SNNALNQAKQY

-418 NNAQGDLGYLTAGN
+418 NNAQGDLGSLIAGN

-457 DDTNKLFNFTPY
+457 DETNKLFNFTPS
-469 NSKKIY
+469 NSKRVY
-475 TRSITNGQLEP
+475 TRSIINGKLDS

-494 KSTVLFDGGANGVGT
+494 KTSVLFDGAASGVGT

-521 ILLVSGTYPGG
+521 VLLISGTYPGG
-532 VIEGFGLTALPNAIQ
+532 IIETFGLTALPNAIQ

-553 VDSDGNGGG
+553 VDTDGNGGG
-562 IYECLLSKTSS
+562 IYECLLTKTSG

-598 VTITKIMGWK
+598 VTINKIMGWK

>member
-75 GAYISDDLTI
+75 GAYISDELTI

-211 YINSE
+211 YINNE
-216 FQKTV
+216 FQKIV

-234 ENQINDADLVKGRST
+234 EKQISGADLVKGNT
-249 VNWQKSKITDDYG
+249 TTNWQKSKITDDYG

-267 SEQSIDSVLS
+267 SEKSIEAVLS
-277 AVNTS
+277 AINTS

-323 GKSGVLVVYVVDDSA
+323 GKSGVLVVYVVDDST

-349 DEYTKYKISGTWYPF
+349 DEYAKYKIGGTWYPF

-380 SNTALNQAKQY
+380 SNNALNQAKQY

-432 YYATRVPDLPSG
+432 YYATRVPDLPGS

-475 TRSITNGQLEP
+475 TRSITNGRLEQ

-584 DLGKTSG
+584 DLGRTTG

>member
-1 MVVDN
+1 
-6 FSKDDNLI
+6 
-14 ELQTT
+14 
-19 SQYNPVIDTNISFYE
+19 
-34 SDRGTGVLN
+34 
-43 FAVTKNNKPLS
+43 
-54 ISKHNAM
+54 
-61 TSIVLKTDNFDDEH
+61 NFDDEH
-75 GAYISDDLTI
+75 GAYISDELTI

-118 SNNVIVERQFSFN
+118 SNNVIVERQFNFN
-131 IENDLISN
+131 IQNDLISN
-139 FDGKTKLVYIKSIQD
+139 FDSKTKLVYIKSIQD

-167 KSLNDT
+167 KSLSDT
-173 KSLVSEIDS
+173 KSLVTEIDS

-216 FQKTV
+216 FQKIV
-221 DKEQAIYKRLSEV
+221 DKEQAIFERVNEV
-234 ENQINDADLVKGRST
+234 EQQINGADLVKGNST
-249 VNWQKSKITDDYG
+249 TNWQKSKLTDDYG

-277 AVNTS
+277 AINTS

-290 TDAPS
+290 TDAPT
-295 FEDIGTVD
+295 FKDIGTLE
-303 TPKEDGVDDGSD
+303 TPKEDGVDDGSE
-315 IPVAPNTL
+315 VSATTNTL
-323 GKSGVLVVYVVDDSA
+323 GKSGLLVVYVVDDST

-349 DEYTKYKISGTWYPF
+349 DEYTKYKIGGTWYQF
-364 YKKNDGDLTKQ
+364 YKKVDEELTKK

-380 SNTALNQAKQY
+380 ANNALNQAKQY

-432 YYATRVPDLPSG
+432 YYATRVPDLPGS

-475 TRSITNGQLEP
+475 TRSITNGRLEQ

>member
-43 FAVTKNNKPLS
+43 FAVTKNNRPLS
-54 ISKHNAM
+54 ISSEHVK
-61 TSIVLKTDNFDDEH
+61 TSIVLKTDDYNVDR
-75 GAYISDDLTI
+75 GAYISDELTI
-85 VDAINGRMQYVIPN
+85 VDAINGRLQYVIPN
-99 EFLKYTGRVHAQ
+99 EFLKHSGKVHAQ
-111 AYFTQNG
+111 AFFTQNG
-118 SNNVIVERQFSFN
+118 SNNVVVERQFSFN
-131 IENDLISN
+131 IENDLVSG
-139 FDGKTKLVYIKSIQD
+139 FDGITKLVYIKSIQD
-154 LTESVKEEVEDLK
+154 TIEAVGKDFNQLK
-167 KSLNDT
+167 QNMADTQTLIAKVNDSAT
-173 KSLVSEIDS
+173 K
-182 RINQGIQRL
+182 GIQQI

-196 EAVQMIT
+196 EAIQAIT
-203 TTQDKAVQ
+203 ATQTSATQAVTAEVDKIV
-211 YINSE
+211 E
-216 FQKTV
+216 
-221 DKEQAIYKRLSEV
+221 KEQAIFERVNEV
-234 ENQINDADLVKGRST
+234 EQQINESDLVKGNST

-295 FEDIGTVD
+295 FKDIGTVD

-323 GKSGVLVVYVVDDSA
+323 GKSGVLVVYVVDDST

-364 YKKNDGDLTKQ
+364 YKKNDGDLTKE

-380 SNTALNQAKQY
+380 SNNALNQAKQY

-403 HKMTEAN
+403 HKLTEHN
-410 GQSIQVNL
+410 GQSIQKNL
-418 NNAQGDLGYLTAGN
+418 YNAKGNLEALGAGN
-432 YYATRVPDLPSG
+432 YYVTSVPDLPG
-444 VESYE
+444 IVESYE

-457 DDTNKLFNFTPY
+457 DDANKLFNFTPS
-469 NSKKIY
+469 NSKKVY
-475 TRSITNGQLEP
+475 TRSITNGRLDS
-486 QWTVPNEH
+486 QWATLNEH
-494 KSTVLFDGGANGVGT
+494 KTAVLFDGAANGVGT
-509 TINLTEPYTNYS
+509 RINLTEAYTNYA
-521 ILLVSGTYPGG
+521 ILFISGTYPGG
-532 VIEGFGLTALPNAIQ
+532 VIEAFSLTSIPNAIQ
-547 LSKANV
+547 LSKTNV

-562 IYECLLSKTSS
+562 SYECLITKESG
-573 TTLRIDNDVYF
+573 TTLKIDNDVYL
-584 DLGKTSG
+584 DLGSKTG
-591 SGANANK
+591 SGANANR
-598 VTITKIMGWK
+598 VTINKIVGWK

>member
-43 FAVTKNNKPLS
+43 FSVTKNNRPLS
-54 ISKHNAM
+54 ISSEHVK
-61 TSIVLKTDNFDDEH
+61 TSIVLKTDDYNVDR
-75 GAYISDDLTI
+75 GAYISDELTI
-85 VDAINGRMQYVIPN
+85 VDAINGRLQYVIPN
-99 EFLKYTGRVHAQ
+99 EFLKHSGKVHAQ
-111 AYFTQNG
+111 AFFTQNG
-118 SNNVIVERQFSFN
+118 SNNVVVERQFSFN
-131 IENDLISN
+131 IENDLVSG
-139 FDGKTKLVYIKSIQD
+139 FDGITKLVYIKSIQD
-154 LTESVKEEVEDLK
+154 TIEAVSKDFNQLK
-167 KSLNDT
+167 QNMADT
-173 KSLVSEIDS
+173 QTLIAKVNNSATK
-182 RINQGIQRL
+182 GIQQI

-196 EAVQMIT
+196 EAIQAIT
-203 TTQDKAVQ
+203 ATQTSATQAVTA
-211 YINSE
+211 E
-216 FQKTV
+216 FNKIV
-221 DKEQAIYKRLSEV
+221 EKEQTILARVNEV
-234 ENQINDADLVKGRST
+234 EQQINGADLVKGNST

-267 SEQSIDSVLS
+267 SEQSINSVLS

-303 TPKEDGVDDGSD
+303 TPKEDGVDDGSE
-315 IPVAPNTL
+315 VSATTNTL
-323 GKSGVLVVYVVDDSA
+323 GKSGLLVVYVVDDST

-349 DEYTKYKISGTWYPF
+349 DEYTKYKIGGTWYQF
-364 YKKNDGDLTKQ
+364 YKKVDEELTKK

-380 SNTALNQAKQY
+380 SNNALNQAKQY

-457 DDTNKLFNFTPY
+457 DETNKFFNFTPA
-469 NSKKIY
+469 NSKKVY
-475 TRSITNGQLEP
+475 TRSIINGRLDS
-486 QWTVPNEH
+486 QWTVPNEY
-494 KSTVLFDGGANGVGT
+494 KKAVLFDGAANGVGT
-509 TINLTEPYTNYS
+509 TLNLTESYQNYS
-521 ILLVSGTYPGG
+521 LLVISGTYPGG
-532 VIEGFGLTALPNAIQ
+532 TFAEVSLTSMPNSIVI
-547 LSKANV
+547 SKTNL

-562 IYECLLSKTSS
+562 LYECSVSKTSN
-573 TTLRIDNDVYF
+573 TTFRIDVDILY
-584 DLGKTSG
+584 DIGRSAG

-598 VTITKIMGWK
+598 ITIKRIEGWK